1 MMRRSFLLWL
11 ASSLVLAGC
20 AMSQVALGP
29 AENGDAGS
37 VAVLNASGS
46 ELAVVDKPGAVA
58 SVSGG
63 SATVK
68 TMDPAAFDGKYGAL
82 LAGLPTQPKTF
93 VLYFKENSV
102 EPTAESEALLAEVFA
117 EIKRRPGA
125 DLEITGHSDTVGSE
139 EVNDAFSLRRA
150 AEITSYLFSQG
161 LDKTIVR
168 IAGRGERELREQTPD
183 ETPSAINRRVEVIVR

>member
-1 MMRRSFLLWL
+1 MMRRASLFWL
-11 ASSLVLAGC
+11 AAPLVLAGC

-29 AENGDAGS
+29 GEDGDAGS
-37 VAVLNASGS
+37 VAVLNAAGS
-46 ELAVVDKPGAVA
+46 ELAVVDKAGGVA

-63 SATVK
+63 SASVK
-68 TMDPAAFDGKYGAL
+68 TMDPAAFDAKFGAV
-82 LAGLPTQPKTF
+82 LAGLPTPPKTF

-102 EPTAESEALLAEVFA
+102 EPTAESEALLAEIFA
-117 EIKRRPGA
+117 EIKKRPGA

-139 EVNDAFSLRRA
+139 EVNDTFSLRRA

-168 IAGRGERELREQTPD
+168 IAGRGERELRDKRPM
-183 ETPSAINRRVEVIVR
+183 RRPRRSTGASR

>member
-1 MMRRSFLLWL
+1 MMGRFSPFWIAAPL
-11 ASSLVLAGC
+11 ALAGC

-29 AENGDAGS
+29 AEDGDAGS

-46 ELAVVDKPGAVA
+46 EIAVVDKAGAVA

-63 SATVK
+63 SASVK
-68 TMDPAAFDGKYGAL
+68 TMDPAGFDAKYGAL
-82 LAGLPTQPKTF
+82 LADLPTAPKTF

-102 EPTAESEALLAEVFA
+102 EPTSESEALLAEVFA

-139 EVNDAFSLRRA
+139 EVNDTFSLRRA
-150 AEITSYLFSQG
+150 AEVTSYLFSQG